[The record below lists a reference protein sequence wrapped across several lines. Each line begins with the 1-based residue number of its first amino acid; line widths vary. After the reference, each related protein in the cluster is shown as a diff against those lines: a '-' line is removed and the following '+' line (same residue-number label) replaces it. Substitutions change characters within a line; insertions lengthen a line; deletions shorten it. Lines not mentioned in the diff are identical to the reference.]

1 MHSWLQR
8 TPLRLLAASALLLCS
23 GAAAADDGL
32 GNDEV
37 TLKNGG
43 MLRCTLV
50 SSEPGVAVK
59 LLIAGEKEA
68 RVVPWSQVGDVEP
81 NKFAPKPSAVQPGS
95 AGPGYA
101 QPVMPTRV
109 EGPAP
114 ALGSPG
120 VVRLH
125 IDSPAPVVVR
135 AHATAYGQ
143 VGAYG
148 FVIDAA
154 RPVCASPCDK
164 VIDGSL
170 GQDFTV
176 GGSGVTESRRFG
188 LSGMTGDVQL
198 NVSPGSQGLRVGGAW
213 LTILGGTAAISGAV
227 LMVTSV
233 ALTTPTFNSNGTET
247 PGKTNGGLLG
257 AGAGVT
263 AVGGAMLIGG
273 IVALVASK
281 TSVEVHSG
289 SGSGELPVTGRAPRY
304 WAGEF

>member
-1 MHSWLQR
+1 MHSWLHG
-8 TPLRLLAASALLLCS
+8 TPLRLLAAYALLLCA
-23 GAAAADDGL
+23 GAAAAQDGL

-43 MLRCTLV
+43 MLRGTLV

-59 LLIAGEKEA
+59 LLVAGEKEA

-101 QPVMPTRV
+101 QPMMPMRV

-125 IDSPAPVVVR
+125 IDSPSPVVVR
-135 AHATAYGQ
+135 SHTMAYGQ

-148 FVIDAA
+148 LVIDAA

-164 VIDGSL
+164 VIDASL
-170 GQDFTV
+170 GQEFTV
-176 GGSGVTESRRFG
+176 GGSGVSESRRFG

-198 NVSPGSQGLRVGGAW
+198 DVNPGSQGLRIGGAW
-213 LTILGGTAAISGAV
+213 MTILGGTAAISGAV
-227 LMVTSV
+227 LMVTAV
-233 ALTTPTFNSNGTET
+233 ALTTPTFNADGSET
-247 PGKTNGGLLG
+247 PGKTNGSLLG
-257 AGAGVT
+257 AGAAVT
-263 AVGGAMLIGG
+263 AVGGAMLVGG
-273 IVALVASK
+273 IVMLVASK
-281 TSVEVHSG
+281 TNVDIHSG
-289 SGSGELPVTGRAPRY
+289 SGVPPVTGRAPRY